1 MSRDPAF
8 LFYDGDAA
16 RDVSH
21 MNRLERGA
29 YFDFIQAQRKFG
41 GVTVE
46 QARKILS
53 KDFDACWPSLEM
65 VLTVVDGVY
74 FVQWVKD
81 STEKRAKFAQ
91 IQKERIQTYWDKK
104 HTPVIPRNNRGKST
118 DLPFE
123 EENENEIENE
133 EVTAK
138 GGRGGKP
145 NPWFD
150 AVREVFGLIGK
161 TQAPRVGKVS
171 ASMREQ
177 TPAEVEPVAE
187 IRRRMANYT
196 SHMKDCACTPEALAK
211 HWALCAE
218 WNPKVY
224 RKMTEEE
231 RAAARAIEIAEMEA
245 KGIKYVP

>member
-46 QARKILS
+46 QVRKIIG

-74 FVQWVKD
+74 FIQWVKD

-104 HTPVIPRNNRGKST
+104 HTPVIPRNNHGKST
-118 DLPFE
+118 DLPYANE
-123 EENENEIENE
+123 IENEIENE
-133 EVTAK
+133 DVTETYPVKEVIEYLNLKA
-138 GGRGGKP
+138 GKNYSTKTEANKKP
-145 NPWFD
+145 IRARF
-150 AVREVFGLIGK
+150 AEGK
-161 TQAPRVGKVS
+161 TLDDFKGVIDKKTKEWTGTDWEKFLRPETLFGNKFEGYLNQPAVSSTGKTGDPEMK
-171 ASMREQ
+171 AMQ
-177 TPAEVEPVAE
+177 DKINA
-187 IRRRMANYT
+187 RMAAN
-196 SHMKDCACTPEALAK
+196 AQ
-211 HWALCAE
+211 
-218 WNPKVY
+218 
-224 RKMTEEE
+224 
-231 RAAARAIEIAEMEA
+231 
-245 KGIKYVP
+245 G

>member
-46 QARKILS
+46 QARKIIG

-65 VLTVVDGVY
+65 VLTCVDGLY
-74 FVQWVKD
+74 FVQWIKD
-81 STEKRAKFAQ
+81 STERREHYSKT
-91 IQKERIQTYWDKK
+91 QKDRIQRYWDKK
-104 HTPVIPRNNRGKST
+104 NTPVIPRNNHGKSV
-118 DLPFE
+118 DLPLE
-123 EENENEIENE
+123 EEIENEIENE
-133 EVTAK
+133 TEQGKK
-138 GGRGGKP
+138 GSRGGKP

-177 TPAEVEPVAE
+177 TPAEVEPVTE
-187 IRRRMANYT
+187 IRRRMANYA

-211 HWALCAE
+211 HWALCEKAKFSTSSTSLAADQE
-218 WNPKVY
+218 KLMQ
-224 RKMTEEE
+224 RKRM
-231 RAAARAIEIAEMEA
+231 AADAQ
-245 KGIKYVP
+245 G